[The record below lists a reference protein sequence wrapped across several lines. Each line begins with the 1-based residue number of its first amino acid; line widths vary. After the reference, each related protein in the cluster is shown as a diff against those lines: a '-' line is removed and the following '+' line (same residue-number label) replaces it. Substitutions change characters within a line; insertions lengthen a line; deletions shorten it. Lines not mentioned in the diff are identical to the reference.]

1 MRLCAPLCALLVLT
15 VPLFGQDE
23 TAKTFHIFPQIA
35 DGGGADGSTFS
46 SWLFVTNVSF
56 ENNNHCTYR
65 LNGVG
70 ADRLV
75 LIDSGPATRTTY
87 GATFTLSQA
96 VAATVV
102 PTQGIGNLQAG
113 YATLQCTYPV
123 TAFVWY
129 GFSDSFGQ
137 IMSMATVFSSQ
148 PARGQ
153 FYWVI
158 QGLGSRLGLAIVNDA
173 NRDTSCELTV
183 YAGAGTPLGPVT
195 LPLKSKGHLA
205 RFVDELVTFPNDSE
219 IVGGAAN
226 LICDSPVST
235 IGLFFIGTVFTTVP
249 ASVFLQ

>member
-35 DGGGADGSTFS
+35 DGGMAGGSKFS

-56 ENNNHCTYR
+56 ANNNHCAYR
-65 LNGVG
+65 LNGVR

-75 LIDSGPATRTTY
+75 LLDSGPATRTTY

-102 PTQGIGNLQAG
+102 PTQGTANLQTG

-123 TAFVWY
+123 TAFVLY

-148 PARGQ
+148 PGTML
-153 FYWVI
+153 FYWVV
-158 QGLGSRLGLAIVNDA
+158 QGLGSRLALAIVNDA
-173 NRDTSCELTV
+173 NRGHKLRAYGLWRGGDSHRTRDASSKIER
-183 YAGAGTPLGPVT
+183 PLG
-195 LPLKSKGHLA
+195 A
-205 RFVDELVTFPNDSE
+205 IRRRACQFPK
-219 IVGGAAN
+219 
-226 LICDSPVST
+226 
-235 IGLFFIGTVFTTVP
+235 
-249 ASVFLQ
+249 